1 MRSVVLFSGGLD
13 STVLLYRELSGDH
26 KPVAVTCDYKQ
37 MHADQEIAAAGRI
50 ARDEPDCDHRYVRV
64 PPTMITP
71 SALTGHGEIPK
82 GIHYTDP
89 RQAATVVPNR
99 NLILLMLAAGIA
111 KSHECGIVL
120 FGAHAGDAAVYEDC
134 RPEFVEAV
142 DRLIGATFGV
152 RVVAPFLGFTKRDI
166 VRLGRE
172 LGAPL
177 DATWSCYDP
186 QDDEPCRQC
195 GACVEREEA
204 LRV

>member
-13 STVLLYRELSGDH
+13 STVLLYRELNIRRD
-26 KPVAVTCDYKQ
+26 VFAVTFDYGQ
-37 MHADQEIAAAGRI
+37 LHAEREVQAAGHI
-50 ARDEPDCDHRYVRV
+50 GKKTKCDPRSVKL

-177 DATWSCYDP
+177 DVTWSCYDP